1 MSSFGRGSLCRG
13 IFGAVSAGALALGLV
28 LVAAGPAGADVIVP
42 AAGCYVSGQW
52 QTEGT
57 PRTSPEF
64 LPDDE
69 ITIPRADT
77 VKWSGNEKGFR
88 ISDTGPRRVI
98 SGEVVVDLPIG
109 AITVDS
115 WGGESVKYANE
126 GLRPYDLPG
135 ILGGVRMRLHG
146 EHRDDGLVA
155 CAGSINVRV
164 AGSPLANPMT
174 YVALGLLLM
183 SGAGLVGAGRQA
195 PAPSAGGFDDYT
207 RR

>member
-1 MSSFGRGSLCRG
+1 L
-13 IFGAVSAGALALGLV
+13 GAVSACALALTPV
-28 LVAAGPAGADVIVP
+28 LVVAPATPAAADVIVP
-42 AAGCYVSGQW
+42 AAGCFVSGQW

-64 LPDDE
+64 LPDDLM
-69 ITIPRADT
+69 TIPRADT
-77 VKWSGNEKGFR
+77 VKWAGNEKGFR
-88 ISDTGPRRVI
+88 LSDTGPRRTI
-98 SGEVVVDLPIG
+98 SGEVEVDLPIG
-109 AITVDS
+109 TVTVDS

-135 ILGGVRMRLHG
+135 ILGGVKMRLHG
-146 EHRDDGLVA
+146 EHRDDGIVA
-155 CAGSINVRV
+155 CSGAINVKV
-164 AGSPLANPMT
+164 AGSPLTNPMT

-195 PAPSAGGFDDYT
+195 FPVAPSGFDDYT

>member
-1 MSSFGRGSLCRG
+1 M
-13 IFGAVSAGALALGLV
+13 SAGALALTPVL
-28 LVAAGPAGADVIVP
+28 LVATPVPVAADVIVP
-42 AAGCYVSGQW
+42 AAGCFVSGHW
-52 QTEGT
+52 QTEGA

-64 LPDDE
+64 LPGDV
-69 ITIPRADT
+69 ITIPLADT
-77 VKWSGNEKGFR
+77 VKWAGNEKGFR
-88 ISDTGPRRVI
+88 LSDTGPRRTI

-109 AITVDS
+109 TMTVDS

-135 ILGGVRMRLHG
+135 ILGGVKMRLHG
-146 EHRDDGLVA
+146 EHRDDGVVA
-155 CAGSINVRV
+155 CSGTINVKV
-164 AGSPLANPMT
+164 AGSPLTNPMT

-195 PAPSAGGFDDYT
+195 LPAAPSGFEGYT